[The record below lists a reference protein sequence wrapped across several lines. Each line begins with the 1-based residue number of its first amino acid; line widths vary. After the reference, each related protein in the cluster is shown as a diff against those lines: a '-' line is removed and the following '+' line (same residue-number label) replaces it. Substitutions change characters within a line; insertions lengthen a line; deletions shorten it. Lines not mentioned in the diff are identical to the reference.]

1 MASVTLATFRQ
12 RARERADMVNSKF
25 ITDAELNTYI
35 NGSLTELYDLLLSS
49 RGENYYIDVYS
60 FTTSSSTDTYPL
72 PNNFYKL
79 MGVDYVTSTTQ
90 AITLKAFRWQERN
103 RFREPFYN
111 QRIYNL
117 MYQIRNNN
125 LVFIPT
131 PNGNQQIKVWYI
143 PRTQELTL
151 DTDTFDGI
159 NGFEE
164 YVVVDA
170 AIKMRVKEESSVDEL
185 LLAKQ
190 KLEERIRSMSSGR
203 DSTEPARVVDTD
215 RSYVGYRNNV
225 WN

>member
-12 RARERADMVNSKF
+12 RARQRADMVNSKF

-35 NGSLTELYDLLLSS
+35 NASLTELYDLLLSS
-49 RGENYYIDVYS
+49 RGENYYVVSYD
-60 FTTSSSTDTYPL
+60 FTTTSTNDTYAL
-72 PNNFYKL
+72 PTDFYKL
-79 MGVDYVTSTTQ
+79 LGVDLVSSNTQ
-90 AITLKAFRWQERN
+90 SITLKAFRWQERN

-111 QRIYNL
+111 QRVYNL
-117 MYQIRNNN
+117 MYQIRNND

-131 PNGNQQIKVWYI
+131 PNAVQKIRVWYI
-143 PRTQELTL
+143 PRTEELAL

-164 YVVVDA
+164 YVVIDA

-190 KLEERIRSMSSGR
+190 KMEERIRTMSAAR
-203 DSTEPARVVDTD
+203 DSTEPPRLVDTD